1 MSITALFIKHRVNY
15 PTRTDLF
22 SKKLCHVLLLLAC
35 LKISDSNTK
44 ATQNPQLY
52 PTTLVLGIYTYFS
65 KIDEY
70 EHCF

>member
-1 MSITALFIKHRVNY
+1 MSCIT
-15 PTRTDLF
+15 TF
-22 SKKLCHVLLLLAC
+22 SL

-65 KIDEY
+65 KIGEY
-70 EHCF
+70 EHCFLLVFLIFRLL